1 MTNRDDY
8 TIWAT
13 WASRLQGWGL
23 GSFAAALLE
32 GAGPLKLLGAQL
44 VYIGQPTLSGLLPDD
59 QLSALANLLEN
70 DVYSSNFVKV
80 LREEE
85 A

>member
-1 MTNRDDY
+1 MNRDDH
-8 TIWAT
+8 TIWAA
-13 WASRLQGWGL
+13 WASRLQHWGL
-23 GSFAAALLE
+23 GSFAATLLE
-32 GAGPLKLLGAQL
+32 SAGPLKLLGAQL
-44 VYIGQPTLSGLLPDD
+44 VYMGQPTLNGLLPNE

-70 DVYSSNFVKV
+70 DTDSRSFVKV